1 METVSD
7 ALHLSTLFK
16 VLQITVLC
24 FISLA
29 YLIGN
34 ICVCLAVI
42 RVSVTGR
49 GRNSRNRRHTST
61 TNINMADYKTNLVRL
76 FFPIIH
82 CVKTNLFKGGRGG
95 SPRLFPEPA
104 LLPLL
109 FFFRQPRAE

>member
-61 TNINMADYKTNLVRL
+61 TNINMADYKN
-76 FFPIIH
+76 
-82 CVKTNLFKGGRGG
+82 
-95 SPRLFPEPA
+95 E
-104 LLPLL
+104 
-109 FFFRQPRAE
+109 PRAFIFSHSTLRQNKSV